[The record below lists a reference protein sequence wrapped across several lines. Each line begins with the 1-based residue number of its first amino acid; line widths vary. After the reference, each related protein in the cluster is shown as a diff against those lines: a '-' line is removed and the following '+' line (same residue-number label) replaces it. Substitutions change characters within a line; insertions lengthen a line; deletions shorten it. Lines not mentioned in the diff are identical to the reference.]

1 MVATVA
7 DHVLWK
13 QCYVAIIKAANDIRN
28 EAENTANHASRLKW
42 AQEAEQDCEEKVNE
56 MKYRVLQNASIAA
69 APTTSSDS
77 DVQWVI
83 NSLIDSFATG

>member
-13 QCYVAIIKAANDIRN
+13 QCYVAIIDAANDIRN
-28 EAENTANHASRLKW
+28 EAENYTNHANRLKW
-42 AQEAEQDCEEKVNE
+42 ALEAEQDAEEKVNE
-56 MKYRVLQNASIAA
+56 MKYRVLQNASIAV

-83 NSLIDSFATG
+83 NSLIDYYATG